1 MAEIECDIRKLDA
14 AFAEFKAGIKKRMK
28 WAVLISG
35 SKDKESLSAD
45 LIRLLVKRIDVY
57 SGHKIHVTYSFTEPG
72 GDRNE

>member
-1 MAEIECDIRKLDA
+1 
-14 AFAEFKAGIKKRMK
+14 MK

-57 SGHKIHVTYSFTEPG
+57 SGHKIHVTYSFTEQG